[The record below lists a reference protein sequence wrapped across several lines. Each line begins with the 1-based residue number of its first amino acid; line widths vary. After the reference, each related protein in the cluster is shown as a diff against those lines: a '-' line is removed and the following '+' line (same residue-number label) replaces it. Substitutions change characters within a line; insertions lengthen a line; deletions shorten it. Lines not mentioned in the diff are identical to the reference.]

1 MKTFAFACLALL
13 LSAGLAHAGE
23 ASGNGALALAALVAP
38 HSPHLAASEKALLAK
53 YLESESL
60 APFPAGEK
68 FSVKVEDVI
77 CRIGDVD
84 ITARGCDL
92 DFGPKKVELKGL
104 EAQALYATLVE
115 IGVPSDG
122 AAGTIYESVKN
133 LDCAIN
139 PEEVKD
145 GSGAGAKCRFS
156 RGP

>member
-1 MKTFAFACLALL
+1 MKAIAFATLL
-13 LSAGLAHAGE
+13 LTLAASAASADE

-38 HSPHLAASEKALLAK
+38 HSPHLKVSEKELLAK
-53 YLESESL
+53 YLESESQ

-68 FSVKVEDVI
+68 FAVKVEDVI
-77 CRIGDVD
+77 CRISDVD
-84 ITARGCDL
+84 ITARGCEL
-92 DFGPKKVELKGL
+92 HFGPKKVELKGL
-104 EAQALYATLVE
+104 EAQALYATLIE

-139 PEEVKD
+139 PNEVKN
-145 GSGAGAKCRFS
+145 GGGAGAKCRFS